1 MSHLNLLTFN
11 TNQQQDI
18 NAESE
23 ELRQRTKHFELLRNL
38 ALPRDMD
45 KPEVYEELGFKFF
58 PNERLKSN
66 ASIHFPE
73 CITYNKLLML
83 AEIPTGWEINIRN
96 PLGTMSY
103 GQFYIQD
110 EKGRPRVDVF
120 VSETEANMCIIPP
133 YRIVFHF
140 TTGDNIKACIVD
152 CKDNIM
158 EELGTIDRNHSQ
170 KSFLSLINTGAIA
183 LEKYP
188 TKFD

>member
-11 TNQQQDI
+11 NNQQQDKSD
-18 NAESE
+18 ESE
-23 ELRQRTKHFELLRNL
+23 ELRQRTRHLALLRNV

-45 KPEVYEELGFKFF
+45 KPETYEELGFKFF
-58 PNERLKSN
+58 QNERLKSK
-66 ASIHFPE
+66 ASIPFPE

-83 AEIPTGWEINIRN
+83 SEIPNGWEINMRDTHN
-96 PLGTMSY
+96 TMSY

-110 EKGRPRVDVF
+110 EKGRPRVDIF
-120 VSETEANMCIIPP
+120 ISDTAANMCIIPP

-140 TTGDNIKACIVD
+140 TTANQIKACIVD
-152 CKDNIM
+152 CNDDIM
-158 EELGTIDRNHSQ
+158 EELGTIDRNTSQ
-170 KSFLSLINTGAIA
+170 NAFLSLVNTGAIA

>member
-1 MSHLNLLTFN
+1 MSRLNLLTFN
-11 TNQQQDI
+11 TNQKQDAI
-18 NAESE
+18 NESE
-23 ELRQRTKHFELLRNL
+23 ELRQRTKHFQLLRNL

-58 PNERLKSN
+58 PSERLKSN
-66 ASIHFPE
+66 ASIPFPE

-83 AEIPTGWEINIRN
+83 AEIPTGWEINMRE
-96 PLGTMSY
+96 PLSTMSY

-120 VSETEANMCIIPP
+120 ISETEANMCIIPP

-140 TTGDNIKACIVD
+140 ETGNKLKARIVD
-152 CKDNIM
+152 CKDNII
-158 EELGTIDRNHSQ
+158 EELGTIDRNTSQ
-170 KSFLSLINTGAIA
+170 NSFISLVNTGAIA